1 MSFCTKASMVSLICP
16 DPGLL
21 VPHRIRVTDHN
32 ITLYYPSSSLEVMS
46 MATAL
51 FQLVQLILLFKSNS
65 AFTHQ
70 FGTYQRPRYSPKQYG
85 TQQQQQQQQYPKAQ
99 SSPLAMVNV
108 ARPPFAGESTHVEA
122 LANVKYL
129 KNGLPR
135 PQTPQRVVIMGG
147 GLAGLSTAKHLVDA
161 GHLPVVL
168 EARSLLGGKV
178 AAWRDADGDVTE
190 TGLHVFFGAYPNMI
204 TLFEELGI
212 SDRLQWKEHKMLF
225 AKPGSTKREFS
236 TFDFPELIA
245 PLNAAVAILSNT
257 DLLTWP
263 EKIKLG
269 IGLIPAYLFGQDYV
283 EAQEGVTVLEWMRER
298 GIPDRVTD
306 EVFIAMSKA
315 LNFID
320 PDKLSMQCVLIAL
333 NRFLQETH
341 GSKIA
346 FLDGSPTERLCE
358 PLREYIEARGGVVR
372 TDTPVMRILVNEN
385 DKSVAGLLLRGDEV
399 ISADAY
405 INAMPVDA
413 IKVLTPP
420 DWRDMEYF
428 SQLKGL
434 RGVPVMNLH
443 IWFDRK
449 LSTVDNLIFS
459 RSPLLS
465 VYADMS
471 ETCRE
476 YASIDKSMLELVF
489 APGAGWLTK
498 SDDEILQAT
507 LKELERLFPDE
518 IRTDG
523 SLAKVIKFTIVRT
536 PTSVYETLPGCEAL
550 RPTQTSPISNF
561 FMAGDFSKQKY
572 LASMEGAV
580 LSGQLAAKAVAESA
594 LASERGSQNIAPPRK
609 LVERPRMASSDGK
622 EGTTPDRRMYTVR
635 VGAIPKDVEAELRGN
650 HVPISAS

>member
-1 MSFCTKASMVSLICP
+1 MTMVIA
-16 DPGLL
+16 LL
-21 VPHRIRVTDHN
+21 
-32 ITLYYPSSSLEVMS
+32 
-46 MATAL
+46 
-51 FQLVQLILLFKSNS
+51 QLVQLMLVFHFSS
-65 AFTHQ
+65 AFLHH
-70 FGTYQRPRYSPKQYG
+70 FGDQTRPQYPHKQYG
-85 TQQQQQQQQYPKAQ
+85 MQYQRTNPSQQQQQSQTQ
-99 SSPLAMVNV
+99 SQLFMVDV
-108 ARPPFAGESTHVEA
+108 ARPPFADVSTHIEA
-122 LANVKYL
+122 LTNVQYL

-135 PQTPQRVVIMGG
+135 PKTPQRVVIMGG

-178 AAWRDADGDVTE
+178 AAWRDTDGDVTE

-225 AKPGSTKREFS
+225 AKPGSSKREFS
-236 TFDFPELIA
+236 TFDFPNIIA
-245 PLNAAVAILSNT
+245 PLNAGVAILSNT

-358 PLREYIEARGGVVR
+358 PLREYIEARGGIVR
-372 TDTPVMRILVNEN
+372 TDAPVMRILVNEN
-385 DKSVAGLLLRGDEV
+385 DKSVAGLLLKGNEV

-405 INAMPVDA
+405 ISAMPVDA

-420 DWRDMEYF
+420 EWKDMSYF
-428 SQLKGL
+428 SQWKGL

-443 IWFDRK
+443 IWFDCK

-476 YASIDKSMLELVF
+476 YASTNENNSMLELVF
-489 APGAGWLTK
+489 APAAGWLTK
-498 SDDEILQAT
+498 SDEEILQAT
-507 LKELERLFPDE
+507 LMELERLFPDE
-518 IRTDG
+518 IRADG
-523 SLAKVIKFTIVRT
+523 SSLAKVTKFTIVRT
-536 PTSVYETLPGCEAL
+536 PTSVYETLPGCEAM
-550 RPTQTSPISNF
+550 RPTQQSPISNF
-561 FMAGDFSKQKY
+561 FMAGDFSKQRY

-580 LSGQLAAKAVAESA
+580 LSGQLAAKAVAEAA
-594 LASERGSQNIAPPRK
+594 LARENGTSQTTAAPRK
-609 LVERPRMASSDGK
+609 LMERPGMADGK
-622 EGTTPDRRMYTVR
+622 EEDRTPDRQMYTVR
-635 VGAIPKDVEAELRGN
+635 VSAIPDEVEAEMRGDKI
-650 HVPISAS
+650 PISTTLKK

>member
-1 MSFCTKASMVSLICP
+1 MFKLFPLLLLSLLHRTTTAFVFTPLVAKHTHRRHAAS
-16 DPGLL
+16 
-21 VPHRIRVTDHN
+21 
-32 ITLYYPSSSLEVMS
+32 
-46 MATAL
+46 
-51 FQLVQLILLFKSNS
+51 LLFM
-65 AFTHQ
+65 T
-70 FGTYQRPRYSPKQYG
+70 G
-85 TQQQQQQQQYPKAQ
+85 
-99 SSPLAMVNV
+99 V
-108 ARPPFAGESTHVEA
+108 ARPPFEGESTHIEA
-122 LANVKYL
+122 LTNVQYL
-129 KNGLPR
+129 KDLPR
-135 PQTPQRVVIMGG
+135 PQSPKRVVVMGG

-161 GHLPVVL
+161 GHVPIVL

-178 AAWRDADGDVTE
+178 AAWRDEDGDVTE

-204 TLFEELGI
+204 TLFSELGI
-212 SDRLQWKEHKMLF
+212 SDRLQWKSHKMLF
-225 AKPGSTKREFS
+225 AKPGSAKREFS
-236 TFDFPELIA
+236 TFDFPEIIA
-245 PLNAAVAILSNT
+245 PLNAGVAILSNT

-283 EAQEGVTVLEWMRER
+283 EAQEGVTVLEWMRQR

-358 PLREYIEARGGVVR
+358 PLKEYIEARGGIVR
-372 TDTPVMRILVNEN
+372 TDTPVKRILVND
-385 DKSVAGLLLRGDEV
+385 DKSIAGLLLKADEV

-413 IKVLTPP
+413 IKKLTPTE
-420 DWRDMEYF
+420 WRGIDYF
-428 SQLKGL
+428 DKLVGL

-459 RSPLLS
+459 RSKLLS

-476 YASIDKSMLELVF
+476 YASKDSSMLELVF
-489 APGAGWLTK
+489 APAAGWLTK

-507 LKELERLFPDE
+507 LEELEQLFPEE
-518 IRTDG
+518 IRADG
-523 SLAKVIKFTIVRT
+523 SVAKVKKFTCVRT
-536 PTSVYETLPGCEAL
+536 PTSVYETLPGCEKL
-550 RPTQTSPISNF
+550 RPTQTSPIPNF

-580 LSGQLAAKAVAESA
+580 LSGQLAARA
-594 LASERGSQNIAPPRK
+594 LAETSLRDEANPKPFVARK
-609 LVERPRMASSDGK
+609 LNERPMNPSASDAN
-622 EGTTPDRRMYTVR
+622 ERTPDRQMYTVR
-635 VGAIPKDVEAELRGN
+635 LGSVPKEVEEELGGQAAMS
-650 HVPISAS
+650 PA